1 MAQAANGVNVAMMDQ
16 MTGMGSGMIVW
27 TIVGVL
33 LIVLLAVMVV
43 KLLRK

>member
-1 MAQAANGVNVAMMDQ
+1 MMDE
-16 MTGMGSGMIVW
+16 MTGMGGGMIVW

-33 LIVLLAVMVV
+33 LIVLLAVVVV